1 MDRLG
6 GARKLALIAVAALAI
21 VLTINLPSEARGA
34 GGPGFGGGHPG
45 GAVGHGGF
53 DGHHGFDG
61 HPGFDGHH
69 GFDGHRFDH
78 HRFGFAPVFPFY
90 GYYAYYPPAYGY
102 QAPVYWYYCPSAGA
116 YYPDVQSCPEAW
128 VPVPAS

>member
-6 GARKLALIAVAALAI
+6 GARKLALIAIATLAI
-21 VLTINLPSEARGA
+21 VLTISLPSRARDA
-34 GGPGFGGGHPG
+34 GGPGFGGSHPG
-45 GAVGHGGF
+45 RALGHEGS
-53 DGHHGFDG
+53 
-61 HPGFDGHH
+61 DGHH

-90 GYYAYYPPAYGY
+90 GYYPY
-102 QAPVYWYYCPSAGA
+102 QAPAYWYYCPSAGA
-116 YYPDVQSCPEAW
+116 YYPNVQSCPEAW